1 MGGGLCHRDHA
12 AANRLEAGG
21 HGRARGSGAEGQAAH
36 SGAAPARY
44 ARGPARRHLP
54 GGAELSPG
62 LGDLPAYS
70 GVFLFRYPDPLTLP
84 LDCIPQVFSYRLSE
98 PLTSPHP
105 PTRTSHPAPQALKAL
120 KFGHR
125 TSPDPIVEMLVVQ
138 PVTSEG
144 DLTYR
149 LHVPSQGLCP
159 FGDFLTPTTQFE
171 CCLSTLP

>member
-1 MGGGLCHRDHA
+1 M
-12 AANRLEAGG
+12 EAGG
-21 HGRARGSGAEGQAAH
+21 HDRPRGSGAEGQATH

-44 ARGPARRHLP
+44 AWGPPRCHLP
-54 GGAELSPG
+54 RGAELSPG

-70 GVFLFRYPDPLTLP
+70 GASLFRYPDPLTLP
-84 LDCIPQVFSYRLSE
+84 LDWTPQIFSYRRSE
-98 PLTSPHP
+98 RLTSPHP
-105 PTRTSHPAPQALKAL
+105 RSRTSHPAPQALRAL

-138 PVTSEG
+138 PVTFEG

-171 CCLSTLP
+171 CCLNTLP